1 MCPQAGSLPRWFHQ
15 AGEQLKPVLAEVG
28 MELQQ
33 LSGYD
38 SLSVEHQPLA
48 LQACAGNPPPE
59 PILNLELAKSTP
71 KKATKRKASSAE
83 LDEPAG
89 EQVNAVADKTPK
101 LKRTKSM
108 APDKTELVRPAVNA
122 MHAEPAGIK
131 RIAVGCGRW
140 ICAHQTSVLERG
152 RDPRQGKESLTS
164 QIF

>member
-1 MCPQAGSLPRWFHQ
+1 MCPAAWFITPLVHQ

-38 SLSVEHQPLA
+38 SLSAEHQPLA
-48 LQACAGNPPPE
+48 LQACAGNPPTE
-59 PILNLELAKSTP
+59 PILNLELAKSAP

-89 EQVNAVADKTPK
+89 EQPDAAADKTPK
-101 LKRTKSM
+101 LKRTKTM

-131 RIAVGCGRW
+131 SIAVGCGRW
-140 ICAHQTSVLERG
+140 ICAYQTSVLERG
-152 RDPRQGKESLTS
+152 WDSR
-164 QIF
+164 